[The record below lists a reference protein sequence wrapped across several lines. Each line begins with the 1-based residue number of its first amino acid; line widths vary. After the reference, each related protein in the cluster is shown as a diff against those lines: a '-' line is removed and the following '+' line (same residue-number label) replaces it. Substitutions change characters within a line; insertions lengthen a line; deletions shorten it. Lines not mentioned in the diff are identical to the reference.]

1 MGLEGRMMHRK
12 YMQRRCTTIE
22 GKGVAQEVNARGD
35 VQQVKARAIY
45 KNDACGVKG
54 LREW

>member
-1 MGLEGRMMHRK
+1 MMHRK